1 MQLIKL
7 SIFDGSEEIRTITFK
22 EGMNI
27 ITNLGETGNQIG
39 KSTSLRA
46 LVFCLGGRAEP
57 LWKDPDNNKVNEK
70 VKKFLTKGDLR
81 FELIL
86 KISSITHRITRV
98 LSKKVGA
105 RETIATS
112 STIDGI
118 EYKTV
123 TAFTRELPRLF
134 GYTREQPKFN
144 SIRNKFFRI
153 NRLTSNNTL
162 RYLSAFT
169 TSNEYDLI
177 YAYLFDFEFIDSVRQ
192 INLIEGE
199 IQIEES
205 RIKTLLGGAELE
217 VRLEEIE
224 KIDYKIS
231 NLQVKEDEYDLLDSQ
246 NYAIAELRESRRSVA
261 ALTSR
266 IVNLETKL
274 YYNNK
279 TIERYRN
286 NLVEVNVGEIAA
298 LYNEAKSLVPNLSKT
313 LEETVEF
320 HNSIMSRKAAYVED
334 LSADTAD
341 ELDSLRN
348 SLVQRLADEK
358 SIVKDLSR
366 DSHFSGLILAEKQMQ
381 DLREARGRLAY
392 VTSEVEASR
401 KRIAELKSIVEDIR
415 RTIAVCYSDLH
426 TKLEVFNE
434 AYADITK
441 RLFDTHHNELV
452 VTAALDGKADFT
464 IVNEEL
470 NTGDGVPRAAAM
482 AFDMAYVHFVNK
494 FKSKLPSFT
503 VQDYL
508 EVVDEDKLIKLF
520 SFANE
525 KKIQTIAAILNDKLD
540 GFDKQFLKENT
551 VLELTKEEK
560 FFKLE

>member
-27 ITNLGETGNQIG
+27 ITNQGETGNQIG
-39 KSTSLRA
+39 KSTSLRVLA
-46 LVFCLGGRAEP
+46 FCLGGKAEP
-57 LWKDPDNNKVNEK
+57 LWKDPDNNKINEK
-70 VKKFLTKGDLR
+70 VKKFLTKGDLK

-98 LSKKVGA
+98 LSKKAGA
-105 RETIATS
+105 RETIAIS

-118 EYKTV
+118 EYKTA

-153 NRLTSNNTL
+153 NRSTSNNTL
-162 RYLSAFT
+162 KYLNAFT
-169 TSNEYDLI
+169 TNNEYDLI

-205 RIKTLLGGAELE
+205 RVKTLLGGAELE
-217 VRLEEIE
+217 FRLEEIE
-224 KIDYKIS
+224 KIDNKIS
-231 NLQVKEDEYDLLDSQ
+231 NLQVKEDEYELLDSQ

-286 NLVEVNVGEIAA
+286 NLVEVNVVEIAA

-320 HNSIMSRKAAYVED
+320 HNSIMSRKAAYVEE
-334 LSADTAD
+334 LSADTTY

-348 SLVQRLADEK
+348 SLAQRLADEK

-392 VTSEVEASR
+392 VTSEVETSLG
-401 KRIAELKSIVEDIR
+401 RIAELKSTVENIRQTIV
-415 RTIAVCYSDLH
+415 VYYSDLH

-441 RLFDTHHNELV
+441 RLFITHHNELV
-452 VTAALDGKADFT
+452 VKAAVDGKADFT

-482 AFDMAYVHFVNK
+482 AFDMAYVHFINK

-503 VQDYL
+503 IQDYL

-551 VLELTKEEK
+551 ILELTKEEK
-560 FFKLE
+560 FFRL